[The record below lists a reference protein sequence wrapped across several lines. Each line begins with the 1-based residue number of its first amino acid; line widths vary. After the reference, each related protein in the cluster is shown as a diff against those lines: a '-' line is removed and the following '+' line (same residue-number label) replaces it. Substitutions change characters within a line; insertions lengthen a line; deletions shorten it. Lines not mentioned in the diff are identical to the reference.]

1 MVQEIEITQ
10 LKLSRIEQVI
20 LMLVEEIK
28 TDTVYELS
36 PHNHAYI
43 NPYIGCTMG
52 CPFCYWL
59 KQEDWEGKIKVKTNI
74 EELLEEK
81 LKDWPQNEFLYL
93 GSVCDPFNELEE
105 KYHLSEKCL
114 KVIDKYDIPV
124 LITTSA
130 ATDVVIEY
138 SDLLKSLKKLI
149 VVVELSRIPFVENLN
164 QGGVHRGIN
173 CANALREKGIEVW
186 TTLAPVL
193 PEITKLDQILEQL
206 NKDIPVYIDKLDC
219 NADDILG
226 KRTLKWIYEE
236 YPNLADE
243 YEKIIKEHDF
253 SYFYEIEKKYVENKR
268 VKKFPFQL
276 TH

>member
-1 MVQEIEITQ
+1 MI
-10 LKLSRIEQVI
+10 
-20 LMLVEEIK
+20 VEEIK

-43 NPYIGCTMG
+43 NPYIGCSMG

-59 KQEDWEGKIKVKTNI
+59 KQEDWEGKIKVKTNL
-74 EELLEEK
+74 EELLEDK

-105 KYHLSEKCL
+105 KYHLSKKCL
-114 KVIDKYDIPV
+114 KVIAKYDIPV

-130 ATDVVIEY
+130 ATDVVLEY
-138 SDLLKSLKKLI
+138 SDLLKSIKKLI
-149 VVVELSRIPFVENLN
+149 VVIELSRIPFVENLN
-164 QGGVHRGIN
+164 QGGIHRGIQ
-173 CANALREKGIEVW
+173 CANILREHGMKVW

-193 PEITKLDQILEQL
+193 PGITDLDQILKLLHEE
-206 NKDIPVYIDKLDC
+206 IPVYIDKLDC
-219 NADDILG
+219 NAEDILG

-236 YPNLADE
+236 YPEFSDE
-243 YEKIIKEHDF
+243 YDKIIKEHDF
-253 SYFYEIEKKYVENKR
+253 SYFSKIEKKYAENRR

-276 TH
+276 TD

>member
-1 MVQEIEITQ
+1 MI
-10 LKLSRIEQVI
+10 
-20 LMLVEEIK
+20 VEEIK

-43 NPYIGCTMG
+43 NPYIGCSMG

-59 KQEDWEGKIKVKTNI
+59 KQEGWEGKIKVKTNL

-81 LKDWPQNEFLYL
+81 LKDWPKDEFLYL
-93 GSVCDPFNELEE
+93 GSVCDPFNELEK

-114 KVIDKYDIPV
+114 KVIAKYDIPV

-130 ATDVVIEY
+130 ATDVVLEY
-138 SDLLKSLKKLI
+138 SDLLKSIKKLI
-149 VVVELSRIPFVENLN
+149 VVIELSRIPFVENLN
-164 QGGVHRGIN
+164 QGGIHRGIQ
-173 CANALREKGIEVW
+173 CANILREHGMKVW

-193 PEITKLDQILEQL
+193 PGITDLDQILKLLHEE
-206 NKDIPVYIDKLDC
+206 IPVYIDKLDC
-219 NADDILG
+219 NAEDILG

-236 YPNLADE
+236 YPEFSDE
-243 YEKIIKEHDF
+243 YDKIIKEHDF
-253 SYFYEIEKKYVENKR
+253 SYFSKIEKKYAENRR

-276 TH
+276 TD

>member
-1 MVQEIEITQ
+1 MI
-10 LKLSRIEQVI
+10 
-20 LMLVEEIK
+20 VEEIK

-43 NPYIGCTMG
+43 NPYIGCLMG

-59 KQEDWEGKIKVKTNI
+59 KQEDWEGKIKVKTNL
-74 EELLEEK
+74 EELLEDK

-114 KVIDKYDIPV
+114 KVIAKYDIPV

-130 ATDVVIEY
+130 ATDVVLEY
-138 SDLLKSLKKLI
+138 SDLLKSIKKLI
-149 VVVELSRIPFVENLN
+149 VVIELSRIPFVEKLN
-164 QGGVHRGIN
+164 QGGIHRGIQ
-173 CANALREKGIEVW
+173 CANILREHGMKVW

-193 PEITKLDQILEQL
+193 PGITDLDQILKLLHEE
-206 NKDIPVYIDKLDC
+206 IPVYIDKLDC
-219 NADDILG
+219 NAEDILG

-236 YPNLADE
+236 YPEFSDE
-243 YEKIIKEHDF
+243 YDKIIKKHDF
-253 SYFYEIEKKYVENKR
+253 SYFSKIEKKYAENRR

-276 TH
+276 TD

>member
-1 MVQEIEITQ
+1 MI
-10 LKLSRIEQVI
+10 
-20 LMLVEEIK
+20 VEEIK

-43 NPYIGCTMG
+43 NPYIGCSME

-59 KQEDWEGKIKVKTNI
+59 KQEDWEGKIKVKTNL
-74 EELLEEK
+74 EELLEDK

-114 KVIDKYDIPV
+114 KVIAKYDIPV

-130 ATDVVIEY
+130 ATDVVLEY
-138 SDLLKSLKKLI
+138 SDLLKSIKKLI
-149 VVVELSRIPFVENLN
+149 VVIELSRIPFVENLN
-164 QGGVHRGIN
+164 QGGIHRGIQ
-173 CANALREKGIEVW
+173 CANILREHGMKVW

-193 PEITKLDQILEQL
+193 PGITDLDQILKLLHEE
-206 NKDIPVYIDKLDC
+206 IPVYIDKLDC
-219 NADDILG
+219 NAEDILG

-236 YPNLADE
+236 YPEFSDE
-243 YEKIIKEHDF
+243 YDKIIKEHDF
-253 SYFYEIEKKYVENKR
+253 SYFSKIEKKYAENRR

-276 TH
+276 TD